1 MITRLNALL
10 GACCLAV
17 SSLNAAETAAPDD
30 WDVSAPPGQ
39 AREVG
44 IDVSSGTWMSLDVS
58 PDGETIAFDLLGLG
72 PGSSLGEA
80 VAFFLYD
87 VPKVLL
93 LLLGIVTLVSFLR
106 SYVPPERVRAA
117 LAGRGVVAGT
127 VAALTNNGYAV
138 AGIAGD
144 LFQIVPELTDA
155 LG

>member
-58 PDGETIAFDLLGLG
+58 PDGETIAFDLLVEFADLPMMRKCMLG
-72 PGSSLGEA
+72 IKRRAEQTQARNFGSSGG
-80 VAFFLYD
+80 
-87 VPKVLL
+87 P
-93 LLLGIVTLVSFLR
+93 
-106 SYVPPERVRAA
+106 
-117 LAGRGVVAGT
+117 
-127 VAALTNNGYAV
+127 
-138 AGIAGD
+138 
-144 LFQIVPELTDA
+144 
-155 LG
+155 